1 MNLELLDPFRK
12 QIPDRIDST
21 LDLPTTFHFRK
32 QIDPKGKGSKKVA
45 IDEDWKSA
53 NHIAF
58 NRRGSYIA
66 VGYASGTVGVFD
78 VLSRTVSSLYRQ
90 ETTNGSSSSSSS
102 SSQSGANNNK
112 GRKTIKD
119 SALSLDDQGVTSLSW
134 SRRSRTLLVGSLG
147 NPEVRLID
155 TTHPFGPEECC
166 TGVQISENKDTDDDN
181 PRSQSPAPL
190 DSKDIGTRSGSQ
202 TPFREKL
209 GKDHFKKPARLQTR
223 MIKTHEGISF
233 PPPSSISD
241 DDREEIKSF
250 SPASKSTKRRYPWV
264 EFSFPRGI
272 GNSLQIHPRN
282 PCAGQTVLKDG
293 SLVAFCVPKAGFEE
307 VGSSSKARATK
318 KKGEK
323 NLTEPGDEKRKRK
336 IPKVS
341 IATLFKGDEYEVFC
355 SAFDPHGNKIYA
367 ATKDGKLLGFE
378 VKVIFDLIA
387 RGCDKIPPLEPRFV
401 IQIPGNAWAWYI
413 VVSRNGRHLVVNSS
427 DGALRLYDTKTCW
440 ERPSE
445 GDKPLF
451 VFQNVVT
458 KVKFAS
464 CDLSGDGEY
473 LVGGAQGS
481 DAKYELYIWNTSTG
495 AMMDKLTGSNAELYS
510 VAWHPTRS
518 FLAVAADDG
527 LVDIWGPR
535 INWTAFAPDF
545 QALPRNVEYMECE
558 DEFDIVEDAKEGSA
572 SKDEDS
578 EEDKFVD
585 ILTVEPVPVFQ
596 SDSEDEEDVFTFEP
610 AVGKPSSGKGGG
622 DNTN

>member
-32 QIDPKGKGSKKVA
+32 QVDQKGKGSKKVTV
-45 IDEDWKSA
+45 DEDWKSA

-66 VGYASGTVGVFD
+66 VGYGSGTVGVFD

-90 ETTNGSSSSSSS
+90 ESGPSSSSTP
-102 SSQSGANNNK
+102 SQSGNNK
-112 GRKTIKD
+112 GSKAKD
-119 SALSLDDQGVTSLSW
+119 SGLDDQGVTSLSW
-134 SRRSRTLLVGSLG
+134 SRRSRTLLVGSVG
-147 NPEVRLID
+147 NPEARLID

-166 TGVQISENKDTDDDN
+166 TGIQISENKDADEDN
-181 PRSQSPAPL
+181 SRSQSPAPL
-190 DSKDIGTRSGSQ
+190 DSKDIGNRSTNL
-202 TPFREKL
+202 TPFREKT

-223 MIKTHEGISF
+223 IIETQEGISF
-233 PPPSSISD
+233 PPPSSVSD
-241 DDREEIKSF
+241 NDTEEIKSF
-250 SPASKSTKRRYPWV
+250 SPANNSTKRRYPWV

-272 GNSLQIHPRN
+272 GSSLQIHPRN

-307 VGSSSKARATK
+307 VKSKVRTK
-318 KKGEK
+318 TK
-323 NLTEPGDEKRKRK
+323 NGVDGKPNGPGDEKRKRK

-341 IATLFKGDEYEVFC
+341 LATLFKGDEYEVFC
-355 SAFDPHGNKIYA
+355 SAFDPHGEKIYA

-378 VKVIFDLIA
+378 VKVIFDMIG
-387 RGCDKIPPLEPRFV
+387 RGCDKIPPLEPSFV
-401 IQIPGNAWAWYI
+401 IQIPGNAWAWQI
-413 VVSRNGRHLVVNSS
+413 VVSRNGRHLVVNST
-427 DGALRLYDTKTCW
+427 DAALRLYDTKDCW
-440 ERPSE
+440 ERRSDVE
-445 GDKPLF
+445 KPLF

-458 KVKFAS
+458 KVKFMS

-473 LVGGAQGS
+473 IVGGAQGM

-495 AMMDKLTGSNAELYS
+495 VLMDKLTGSNAELYS

-518 FLAVAADDG
+518 FLAVAAADG

-558 DEFDIVEDAKEGSA
+558 DEFDIVEEANGGSA

-578 EEDKFVD
+578 EEDNYVD

-596 SDSEDEEDVFTFEP
+596 SDSENEEDVFTFEP
-610 AVGKPSSGKGGG
+610 TVAKPPSGKGGAG
-622 DNTN
+622 DSGN